1 MPCPEI
7 GALRRASARLAQ
19 TKWIVKHSITY
30 EKCRLDEDFSDFVY
44 GTCVYA
50 VSAGVL
56 VLFAGAGI
64 TLFAGITGD
73 QYWRGHALPL
83 AILVAV
89 TAVPAVLYGRLWSVA
104 SMRDYRGA
112 LVDTALV
119 HAVGLMLAMASFNV
133 PVKRIF
139 QNLAN
144 LQDVYGTELALEA
157 TYVLA
162 LIEEDGMDVVSA
174 MRKAQAT
181 SPSALWQELLIGITT
196 VYSSGGV
203 LKEYLDGRY
212 RMLGE
217 KKMLDMRRYNET
229 VQGMASIYLSVVG
242 IASIFVA
249 IMNLVFSM
257 TGMVSGNAFVWIDAI
272 VVVPMGSFI
281 LARVLKA
288 ASPEA

>member
-1 MPCPEI
+1 ME
-7 GALRRASARLAQ
+7 
-19 TKWIVKHSITY
+19 KHSITY
-30 EKCRLDEDFSDFVY
+30 EKCRLDEDFGGFVY
-44 GTCVYA
+44 GTCIFA
-50 VSAGVL
+50 LAAGVL
-56 VLFAGAGI
+56 VLFAGAGVM
-64 TLFAGITGD
+64 LLASLNGD
-73 QYWRGHALPL
+73 PFWSGYALPIGIL
-83 AILVAV
+83 AIITIA
-89 TAVPAVLYGRLWSVA
+89 PAVLYGRLWSIA
-104 SMRDYRGA
+104 SLRNYRGA

-139 QNLAN
+139 QNLSN
-144 LQDVYGTELALEA
+144 LPDVYGTELALEA

-162 LIEEDGMDVVSA
+162 IIDEEGMDVVSA

-181 SPSALWQELLIGITT
+181 SPSALWQELLIGITM
-196 VYSSGGV
+196 VYSSGGI

-229 VQGMASIYLSVVG
+229 IQGMASVYLSVVG

-249 IMNLVFSM
+249 IMNLVFNM

-272 VVVPMGSFI
+272 VIVPLGSFI